1 MTGVV
6 HDVWI
11 KKDSVLAMI
20 QDAVDYVRAHIL
32 LFVILAIA
40 LYTVISWIRKSLSLV
55 PGSSEVYT
63 GSYTACLLP

>member
-55 PGSSEVYT
+55 PEHSEAYT